1 MESPSP
7 LSGWVTPEQA
17 ILTLQPPFLPSVKW
31 GWWCRQEKPKARWG
45 EHYLHVKCLVLP
57 VTSSLTPPRPSL
69 ALPFTVSP
77 FGRGG
82 ESE

>member
-17 ILTLQPPFLPSVKW
+17 ILTLEPPFPHLSNGAGGACKRSPRPVV
-31 GWWCRQEKPKARWG
+31 GG
-45 EHYLHVKCLVLP
+45 EHCLHVRCLVLP
-57 VTSSLTPPRPSL
+57 VTSSPPPRPSL
-69 ALPFTVSP
+69 ALPSTVSP

-82 ESE
+82 GSE